1 MPRVHLT
8 APTVE
13 HQMGR
18 PTNRQFA
25 QREELLRLLQQKMF
39 LPARRPGESHGAY
52 VRRCQA
58 IQARQASVQA
68 QARASA

>member
-1 MPRVHLT
+1 
-8 APTVE
+8 
-13 HQMGR
+13 MGR
-18 PTNRQFA
+18 PTNRHYA

-58 IQARQASVQA
+58 LQARQSAVLA
-68 QARASA
+68 EGRATA